1 MVLFILFFKKENN
14 KIIREL
20 RYFRIKNGV
29 LYWYLNERSR
39 ESQNKIKLADVEDIF
54 PHPNPEK
61 NKKFKIVNK
70 FWRFLAKKIFRKSLK
85 KGKSI
90 SLWQKQEKTVIFGSK
105 LYVRRFSEL
114 ATK

>member
-1 MVLFILFFKKENN
+1 MVLSISVQKNN

-61 NKKFKIVNK
+61 NKKFKIVKLFVDFRLNK
-70 FWRFLAKKIFRKSLK
+70 F
-85 KGKSI
+85 
-90 SLWQKQEKTVIFGSK
+90 
-105 LYVRRFSEL
+105 
-114 ATK
+114 